1 MLIYILNKCKL
12 LERAEEDPAGAVL
25 PAGSFVLHWLLVFK
39 PLEMCYNGRNT
50 APCPAACLPE
60 ECMDIEKMVV
70 YSRRMPAKTAEYAEY
85 PDALLPELAE
95 YLRTRGIERLYSHQ
109 AQMFELALRGKN
121 VVITTSTA
129 SGKTLG
135 FLLPVL
141 QEILRNPGARALF
154 IYPTKA
160 LASDQY
166 KALLPALEYFGEDRV
181 SAGVYDGDTT
191 SAQRSRIRRG
201 ANIILTNPEMIN
213 SSFLPNHSKYGFDL
227 LFANLRYVVVDEL
240 HTYRGAFGSH
250 LANVMRRLGR
260 VCRYYHSRPR
270 FLCSSATIAN
280 PLELAQ
286 GICGGPFEQVER
298 DGAPRAERRYVFLQ
312 PPKIE
317 DPYGRELGQASAA
330 QVAAHLLPELM
341 EKETSFIAFAS
352 SRRNV
357 EIVLKETRDLL
368 DGLDMAGQVT
378 GREGRKL
385 RALRPEDLM
394 VNRIAGYRGGYTP
407 RERREIEARMNRG
420 ELLGLV
426 ATNALEL
433 GIDIGRLDATVLVG
447 YPDTKASFWQQTGRA
462 GRSGRCCTNYL
473 ILREMPF
480 DRYIAV
486 NPDWLFEGS
495 SESAVIDPDN
505 LLIQLA
511 HIRAAAAEIPLGQ
524 QDMELFPDLGEAI
537 PVLLEAGELTRQG
550 GFFVWCGQG
559 FPEGDYSLRNID
571 NGRYKLMNRETGEQI
586 TEMDELQAY
595 REIHKDAVYMHGGAQ
610 YQVTHMDTETRT
622 SYAVPFVGNYYT
634 VPGGNTEIR
643 RLRVRQT
650 CSYMREAIPGSGGRF
665 RRQAPE
671 EETSQPWQRQI
682 PEEEQEQTDQ
692 RRESPGQL
700 GDEEAEICV
709 GFGEL
714 HVEDVISMYKK
725 LQFHNHQNLGNDQLP
740 NPLVKRYDTEGAWIE
755 LPKEVVREYRSM
767 LREGAGGKQVF
778 DNHFE
783 GLCYALE
790 NAARMLTMT
799 EKEDIGVIPSGN
811 AAGQQEDGEDRV
823 LIYFYDKYTGG
834 LGYAEKAYERMPEIV
849 SRAETLVAGCGCE
862 RGCIACIGDYRLNK
876 SKILWGLERLRC
888 SDFSRAESGEDS
900 TVREKLRQ
908 RLDSV
913 RRGFGEGQP
922 QGGT

>member
-1 MLIYILNKCKL
+1 
-12 LERAEEDPAGAVL
+12 
-25 PAGSFVLHWLLVFK
+25 
-39 PLEMCYNGRNT
+39 
-50 APCPAACLPE
+50 
-60 ECMDIEKMVV
+60 MDIDKMVV
-70 YSRRMPAKTAEYAEY
+70 FSRRMPAKAAEYAEY
-85 PDALLPELAE
+85 PAALLPELAE
-95 YLRTRGIERLYSHQ
+95 YLRARGIERLYSHQ
-109 AQMFELALRGKN
+109 AQMFELALRGEN

-166 KALLPALEYFGEDRV
+166 KALRPALEYFGEDRV

-191 SAQRSRIRRG
+191 SAQRSRIRRR

-227 LFANLRYVVVDEL
+227 LFANLQYVVIDEL

-280 PLELAQ
+280 PLELAR

-298 DGAPRAERRYVFLQ
+298 DGAPRAERKYVFLQ

-317 DPYGRELGQASAA
+317 DQYGRELGQASAA

-368 DGLDMAGQVT
+368 EGLDITGQMT
-378 GREGRKL
+378 GREGRKM

-407 RERREIEARMNRG
+407 RERREIESRMNQG

-550 GFFVWCGQG
+550 GLFVWCGQG

-571 NGRYKLMNRETGEQI
+571 NGRYKLMNRDTGEQI

-595 REIHKDAVYMHGGAQ
+595 REIHEGAVYMHGGAQ
-610 YQVTHMDTETRT
+610 YQVTHMDMETRT
-622 SYAVPFVGNYYT
+622 SYAVPFLGNYYT

-650 CSYMREAIPGSGGRF
+650 CSYMRETIPDSGGRL

-671 EETSQPWQRQI
+671 EGAGRPWQRQAS
-682 PEEEQEQTDQ
+682 EKEQEQTDL
-692 RRESPGQL
+692 RWEAPAQL
-700 GDEEAEICV
+700 GAEEAEICV

-714 HVEDVISMYKK
+714 HVEDVVSMYKK

-740 NPLVKRYDTEGAWIE
+740 HPLVKRYDTEGAWIE
-755 LPKEVVREYRSM
+755 LPREVVREYRSM
-767 LREGAGGKQVF
+767 LREGTGGKQVF

-811 AAGQQEDGEDRV
+811 ATGQQEDAEDRV
-823 LIYFYDKYTGG
+823 LVYFYDKYTGG

-849 SRAETLVAGCGCE
+849 SRAETLVAGCACE

-888 SDFSRAESGEDS
+888 SDFARAESGEDS
-900 TVREKLRQ
+900 TAREKLRQ

-913 RRGFGEGQP
+913 RRGFGEGRP

>member
-1 MLIYILNKCKL
+1 
-12 LERAEEDPAGAVL
+12 
-25 PAGSFVLHWLLVFK
+25 
-39 PLEMCYNGRNT
+39 
-50 APCPAACLPE
+50 
-60 ECMDIEKMVV
+60 MDIDKMVV
-70 YSRRMPAKTAEYAEY
+70 YSRRMTAKSAEYAEY
-85 PDALLPELAE
+85 PAALLPELAE
-95 YLRTRGIERLYSHQ
+95 YLRARGIERLYSHQ
-109 AQMFELALRGKN
+109 AQMFELALQGEN

-141 QEILRNPGARALF
+141 QEILCNPGARALF

-166 KALLPALEYFGEDRV
+166 KALRPLLEFFGEDRV
-181 SAGVYDGDTT
+181 SAGVYDGDTS
-191 SAQRSRIRRG
+191 SAQRSRIRRH

-213 SSFLPNHSKYGFDL
+213 ASFLPNHSKYGFDL
-227 LFANLRYVVVDEL
+227 LFANLRYVVIDEL

-250 LANVMRRLGR
+250 LANVIRRLGR

-286 GICGGPFEQVER
+286 GICGEPFEQVER

-317 DPYGRELGQASAA
+317 DSCGREIGQASAA
-330 QVAAHLLPELM
+330 QVAANLLPELM
-341 EKETSFIAFAS
+341 EKGTSFIAFAS

-368 DGLDMAGQVT
+368 EGLDMTGQET
-378 GREGRKL
+378 GKGGRKM

-462 GRSGRCCTNYL
+462 GRSGRSCTNYL

-537 PVLLEAGELTRQG
+537 PVLLEAGELTCQG
-550 GFFVWCGQG
+550 GLFVWCGQG

-571 NGRYKLMNRETGEQI
+571 NGRYKLLHRETGEQI

-595 REIHKDAVYMHGGAQ
+595 REIHTGAVYMHGGVL
-610 YQVTHMDTETRT
+610 YQITHMDTETRT
-622 SYAVPFVGNYYT
+622 GYAVPFAGNYYT
-634 VPGGNTEIR
+634 VPGGNTDIR
-643 RLRVRQT
+643 RLRVRRT
-650 CSYMREAIPGSGGRF
+650 CSYMREAIPGSEGGL

-671 EETSQPWQRQI
+671 EEQP
-682 PEEEQEQTDQ
+682 
-692 RRESPGQL
+692 
-700 GDEEAEICV
+700 EICI

-714 HVEDVISMYKK
+714 HVEDVVSMYKK

-740 NPLVKRYDTEGAWIE
+740 QPLVKRYETEGAWIE
-755 LPKEVVREYRSM
+755 LPAEVVREYRSM
-767 LREGAGGKQVF
+767 LREGAGGKQVY

-811 AAGQQEDGEDRV
+811 AVGQQEDAQDRV
-823 LIYFYDKYTGG
+823 AVYFYDKFTGG

-849 SRAETLVAGCGCE
+849 CRAETLVAGCGCE

-876 SKILWGLERLRC
+876 SKILWGLKNLRC
-888 SDFSRAESGEDS
+888 SDKAGEGTGEDS
-900 TVREKLRQ
+900 TVREKLRK

-913 RRGFGEGQP
+913 HGITREGRP

>member
-1 MLIYILNKCKL
+1 
-12 LERAEEDPAGAVL
+12 
-25 PAGSFVLHWLLVFK
+25 
-39 PLEMCYNGRNT
+39 
-50 APCPAACLPE
+50 
-60 ECMDIEKMVV
+60 MDIDKMMV
-70 YSRRMPAKTAEYAEY
+70 YSRRMPAKSAEYAEY
-85 PDALLPELAE
+85 PAALLPELAE
-95 YLRTRGIERLYSHQ
+95 YLRARGIERLYSHQ
-109 AQMFELALRGKN
+109 AQMFELALQGEN

-141 QEILRNPGARALF
+141 QEILCNPGARALF

-166 KALLPALEYFGEDRV
+166 KALRPLLEFFGEDRV
-181 SAGVYDGDTT
+181 SAGVYDGDTS
-191 SAQRSRIRRG
+191 SAQRSRIRRH

-213 SSFLPNHSKYGFDL
+213 ASFLPNHSKYGFDL
-227 LFANLRYVVVDEL
+227 LFANLRYVVIDEL

-250 LANVMRRLGR
+250 LANVIRRLGR

-280 PLELAQ
+280 PLELAR
-286 GICGGPFEQVER
+286 GICGEPFEQVER

-317 DPYGRELGQASAA
+317 DSYGREVGQASAA
-330 QVAAHLLPELM
+330 QVAANLLPELM
-341 EKETSFIAFAS
+341 EKGTSFIAFAS

-368 DGLDMAGQVT
+368 EGWDMTGQET
-378 GREGRKL
+378 GKGGRKM
-385 RALRPEDLM
+385 RALHPEDLM

-462 GRSGRCCTNYL
+462 GRSGHSCTNYL

-550 GFFVWCGQG
+550 GLFVWCGQG

-571 NGRYKLMNRETGEQI
+571 NGRYKLLHRETGEQI

-595 REIHKDAVYMHGGAQ
+595 REIHTGAVYMHGGVL
-610 YQVTHMDTETRT
+610 YQITHMDTETRT
-622 SYAVPFVGNYYT
+622 GYAVPFAGNYYT
-634 VPGGNTEIR
+634 VPGGNTDIR
-643 RLRVRQT
+643 RLRVRRT
-650 CSYMREAIPGSGGRF
+650 CSYMPEAIPGSEGGLRH
-665 RRQAPE
+665 QAPE
-671 EETSQPWQRQI
+671 EEQP
-682 PEEEQEQTDQ
+682 
-692 RRESPGQL
+692 
-700 GDEEAEICV
+700 EICI

-714 HVEDVISMYKK
+714 HVEDVVSMYKK

-740 NPLVKRYDTEGAWIE
+740 QPLIKRYETEGAWIE
-755 LPKEVVREYRSM
+755 LPAEVVREYRSM
-767 LREGAGGKQVF
+767 LREGAGGKQLY

-811 AAGQQEDGEDRV
+811 AVGQQEDAQDRV
-823 LIYFYDKYTGG
+823 AVYFYDKFTGG

-849 SRAETLVAGCGCE
+849 CRAETLVAGCGCE

-876 SKILWGLERLRC
+876 SKILWGLKNLRC
-888 SDFSRAESGEDS
+888 SDKAGEGTGEDS
-900 TVREKLRQ
+900 TVREKLRK

-913 RRGFGEGQP
+913 HGITREGRP

>member
-1 MLIYILNKCKL
+1 
-12 LERAEEDPAGAVL
+12 
-25 PAGSFVLHWLLVFK
+25 
-39 PLEMCYNGRNT
+39 
-50 APCPAACLPE
+50 
-60 ECMDIEKMVV
+60 MDIDKMMV
-70 YSRRMPAKTAEYAEY
+70 YSRRMPAKSAEYAEY
-85 PDALLPELAE
+85 PAALLPELAE
-95 YLRTRGIERLYSHQ
+95 YLRARGIDRLYSHQ
-109 AQMFELALRGKN
+109 AQMFELALQGEN

-141 QEILRNPGARALF
+141 QEILCNPGARALF

-160 LASDQY
+160 LASDHY
-166 KALLPALEYFGEDRV
+166 KALRPLLEFFGEDRV
-181 SAGVYDGDTT
+181 SAGVYDGDTS
-191 SAQRSRIRRG
+191 SAQRSRIRRH

-213 SSFLPNHSKYGFDL
+213 ASFLPNHSKYGFDL
-227 LFANLRYVVVDEL
+227 LFANLRYVVIDEL

-250 LANVMRRLGR
+250 LANVIRRLGR

-280 PLELAQ
+280 PLELAR
-286 GICGGPFEQVER
+286 GICGEPFEQVER

-317 DPYGRELGQASAA
+317 DSYGREIGQASAA
-330 QVAAHLLPELM
+330 QVAANLLPELM
-341 EKETSFIAFAS
+341 EKGTSFIAFAS

-368 DGLDMAGQVT
+368 EGWDMTGQET
-378 GREGRKL
+378 GKGGRKM
-385 RALRPEDLM
+385 RALHPEDLM

-462 GRSGRCCTNYL
+462 GRSGHSCTNYL

-550 GFFVWCGQG
+550 GLFVWCGQG

-571 NGRYKLMNRETGEQI
+571 NGRYKLLHRETGEQI

-595 REIHKDAVYMHGGAQ
+595 REIHTGAVYMHGGVL
-610 YQVTHMDTETRT
+610 YQITHMDTETRT
-622 SYAVPFVGNYYT
+622 GYAVPFAGNYYT
-634 VPGGNTEIR
+634 VPGGNTDIR
-643 RLRVRQT
+643 RLRVRRT
-650 CSYMREAIPGSGGRF
+650 CSYMREAIPGSEGGL

-671 EETSQPWQRQI
+671 EEQP
-682 PEEEQEQTDQ
+682 
-692 RRESPGQL
+692 
-700 GDEEAEICV
+700 EICI

-714 HVEDVISMYKK
+714 HVEDVVSMYKK

-740 NPLVKRYDTEGAWIE
+740 QPLVKRYETEGAWIE
-755 LPKEVVREYRSM
+755 LPAEVVREYRSM
-767 LREGAGGKQVF
+767 LREGAGGKQVY

-811 AAGQQEDGEDRV
+811 AVGQQEDAQDRV
-823 LIYFYDKYTGG
+823 AVYFYDKFTGG

-849 SRAETLVAGCGCE
+849 CRAETLVAGCGCE

-876 SKILWGLERLRC
+876 SKILWGLKNLRC
-888 SDFSRAESGEDS
+888 SDKAGEGTGEDS
-900 TVREKLRQ
+900 TVREKLRK

-913 RRGFGEGQP
+913 HGITREGRP

>member
-1 MLIYILNKCKL
+1 
-12 LERAEEDPAGAVL
+12 
-25 PAGSFVLHWLLVFK
+25 
-39 PLEMCYNGRNT
+39 
-50 APCPAACLPE
+50 
-60 ECMDIEKMVV
+60 MDIDKMVV
-70 YSRRMPAKTAEYAEY
+70 YSRRMTAKSAEYAEY
-85 PDALLPELAE
+85 PAALLPELAE
-95 YLRTRGIERLYSHQ
+95 YLRARGIERLYSHQ
-109 AQMFELALRGKN
+109 AQMFELALQGEN

-141 QEILRNPGARALF
+141 QEILCNPGARALF

-166 KALLPALEYFGEDRV
+166 KALRPLLEFFGEDRV
-181 SAGVYDGDTT
+181 SAGVYDGDTS
-191 SAQRSRIRRG
+191 SAQRSRIRRH

-213 SSFLPNHSKYGFDL
+213 ASFLPNHSKYGFDL
-227 LFANLRYVVVDEL
+227 LFANLRYVVIDEL

-250 LANVMRRLGR
+250 LANVIRRLGR

-286 GICGGPFEQVER
+286 GICGEPFEQVER

-317 DPYGRELGQASAA
+317 DSCGREIGQASAA
-330 QVAAHLLPELM
+330 QVAANLLPELM
-341 EKETSFIAFAS
+341 EKGTSFIAFAS

-368 DGLDMAGQVT
+368 EGLDMTGQET
-378 GREGRKL
+378 GKGGRKM

-462 GRSGRCCTNYL
+462 GRSGRSCTNYL

-550 GFFVWCGQG
+550 GLFVWCGQG

-571 NGRYKLMNRETGEQI
+571 NGRYKLLHRETGEQI

-595 REIHKDAVYMHGGAQ
+595 REIHTGAVYMHGGVL
-610 YQVTHMDTETRT
+610 YQITHMDTETRT
-622 SYAVPFVGNYYT
+622 GYAVPFAGNYYT
-634 VPGGNTEIR
+634 VPGGNTDIR
-643 RLRVRQT
+643 RLRVRRT
-650 CSYMREAIPGSGGRF
+650 CSYMREAIPGSEGGL

-671 EETSQPWQRQI
+671 EEQP
-682 PEEEQEQTDQ
+682 
-692 RRESPGQL
+692 
-700 GDEEAEICV
+700 EICI

-714 HVEDVISMYKK
+714 HVEDVVSMYKK

-740 NPLVKRYDTEGAWIE
+740 QPLVKRYETEGAWIE
-755 LPKEVVREYRSM
+755 LPAEVVREYRSM
-767 LREGAGGKQVF
+767 LREGAGGKQVY

-811 AAGQQEDGEDRV
+811 AVGQQEDAQDRV
-823 LIYFYDKYTGG
+823 AVYFYDKFTGG

-849 SRAETLVAGCGCE
+849 CRAETLVAGCGCE

-876 SKILWGLERLRC
+876 SKILWGLKNLRC
-888 SDFSRAESGEDS
+888 SDKAGEGTGEDS
-900 TVREKLRQ
+900 TVREKLRK

-913 RRGFGEGQP
+913 HGITREGRP

>member
-1 MLIYILNKCKL
+1 
-12 LERAEEDPAGAVL
+12 
-25 PAGSFVLHWLLVFK
+25 
-39 PLEMCYNGRNT
+39 
-50 APCPAACLPE
+50 
-60 ECMDIEKMVV
+60 MDIDKMVV
-70 YSRRMPAKTAEYAEY
+70 FSRRMPAKTAEYEEY
-85 PDALLPELAE
+85 PAALLPELAE
-95 YLRTRGIERLYSHQ
+95 YLRARGIERLYSHQ
-109 AQMFELALRGKN
+109 AQMFELALRGEN

-166 KALLPALEYFGEDRV
+166 KALRPALEYFGEDRV

-191 SAQRSRIRRG
+191 SAQRSRIRRR

-227 LFANLRYVVVDEL
+227 LFANLQYVVIDEL

-280 PLELAQ
+280 PLELAR

-298 DGAPRAERRYVFLQ
+298 DGAPRAERKYVFLQ

-317 DPYGRELGQASAA
+317 DQYGRELGQASAA

-368 DGLDMAGQVT
+368 EGLDITGQMT
-378 GREGRKL
+378 GREGRKM

-407 RERREIEARMNRG
+407 RERREIESRMNQG

-550 GFFVWCGQG
+550 GLFVWCGQG

-571 NGRYKLMNRETGEQI
+571 NGRYKLMNRDTGEQI

-595 REIHKDAVYMHGGAQ
+595 REIHEGAVYMHGGAQ
-610 YQVTHMDTETRT
+610 YQVTHMDMETRT
-622 SYAVPFVGNYYT
+622 SYAVPFLGNYYT

-650 CSYMREAIPGSGGRF
+650 CSYMREAIPDSGGRL

-671 EETSQPWQRQI
+671 EGARRPWQRQAS
-682 PEEEQEQTDQ
+682 EKEQEQTDL
-692 RRESPGQL
+692 RWEAPAQL
-700 GDEEAEICV
+700 GAQEAEICV

-714 HVEDVISMYKK
+714 HVEDVVSMYKK

-740 NPLVKRYDTEGAWIE
+740 HPLVKRYDTEGAWIE
-755 LPKEVVREYRSM
+755 LPREVVREYRSM
-767 LREGAGGKQVF
+767 LREGTGGKQVF

-811 AAGQQEDGEDRV
+811 ATGQQEDAEDRV
-823 LIYFYDKYTGG
+823 LVYFYDKYTGG

-849 SRAETLVAGCGCE
+849 SRAETLVAGCACE

-888 SDFSRAESGEDS
+888 SDFARAESGEDS
-900 TVREKLRQ
+900 TAREKLRQ

-913 RRGFGEGQP
+913 RRGFGEGRP